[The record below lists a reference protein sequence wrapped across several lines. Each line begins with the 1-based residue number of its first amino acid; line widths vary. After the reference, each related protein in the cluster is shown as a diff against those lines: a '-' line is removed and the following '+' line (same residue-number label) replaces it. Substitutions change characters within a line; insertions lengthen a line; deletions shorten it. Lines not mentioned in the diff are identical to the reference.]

1 MYVFAMGCSMNIE
14 DRNKIQDRFQY
25 ILNMRPVLN
34 KQALFSD
41 TTQDYVTPAEP
52 RFKEKVTV
60 RFRTAKNNVDAV
72 FLISGSKS
80 VEMVKTEVDAL
91 FDYYSCV
98 ITMDEKIFGYCFQ
111 IIAGKVMCYFNSRGI
126 SKDVQ
131 EYYNFRL
138 IAGFR
143 TPTWAKGAVMYQIFV
158 DRFYNGDKSNDVLT
172 NEYTYLDGYSEQVT
186 DWGKYPAQM
195 GVREFYGGD
204 LQGVL
209 DKMDYLEDLGIDVI
223 YFNPLFV
230 SPSNHKY
237 DIQDYD
243 YIDPHIGKIVD
254 DEGELLKDGQKE
266 NRFATRYINRVTNK
280 KNLEASN
287 ELFAKVVKEA
297 HKRGIKVILDGV
309 FNHCGSFNKWLDRER
324 IYEEQEGYEKG
335 AFISEDSPYKDYFR
349 FHKDDCWPYNPSYDG
364 WWGHDTLPKLNYE
377 GSRELTDYIMKIG
390 RKWVSAPYNADGWR
404 LDVAADLGHSPEFNH
419 RFWKEFRK
427 SVKLANPNAVIIAE
441 HYGYSREWLQGD
453 EWDSVMNYDAFME
466 PVTWFL
472 TGMQKHSDDYR
483 EDLLGNAESFWGAMT
498 HHGTN
503 FTNSSLQVS
512 MNELS
517 NHDHS
522 RFLTRTNKKVG
533 RLHTLG
539 SKAAEEGIN
548 KAVFREAVVMQM
560 TWPGAPTI
568 YYGDEAGVCGF
579 TDPDNRRTYPWGHE
593 DRELIE
599 FHKQMIRVHKLNG
612 VLLTGSLMNL
622 GEDYN
627 YVAYGR
633 FDKEEQIVVMV
644 NNNDHEIEKEVS
656 TWRIGVPKNAQMQR
670 IAFTDQNGFS
680 FNTVTIRAEDG
691 KIKVKLPAESAC
703 VFKAIISENGLKRTP
718 VSDENMVDK
727 QYPEKAGEADALK
740 SKSKKA
746 DSADLIKEE
755 KPDKK
760 AEKADAKEVA
770 AKADSKSDSKTDGAK
785 SEAKS
790 ESKAEDSKSGNKAEG
805 TKSDNA
811 KSETKADG
819 KNDGTKS
826 EGKSDNVKSEG
837 AKSEAKSDNKSDE
850 AKTENKADSAKS
862 EAKADSD
869 KKDKASSKDT
879 VKTEADKKD
888 KADNKSVSD
897 NKDKAAKADAGKE
910 KSKEAVKA
918 EPEETKPKKSAWE
931 VAEEVLGKPEDNK
944 KSWFPFFK

>member
-770 AKADSKSDSKTDGAK
+770 AKADSDAKKELSKTD
-785 SEAKS
+785 AKS

-811 KSETKADG
+811 KPETKADG

-879 VKTEADKKD
+879 VKTEANKKD
-888 KADNKSVSD
+888 KADNKSASD